1 MYIAQRELAFAC
13 LLGCLKIRLNAQ
25 QNAHALSRSSPLCR
39 QSCCTGKNC
48 SYVQQELLKEQKD
61 SALTKVFLFQYRW
74 VSIHQKATR
83 ISKRTFLKNLIF
95 KNTIFLFGARKTNSK
110 NSSIK
115 NITYELGACN
125 YTLSFETKDVA
136 IAICPVFYRMNHVSS
151 LRIHYECKALLR
163 LIIVSGSS
171 L

>member
-1 MYIAQRELAFAC
+1 MHSKTHMLSPDPPLCAGRAAA
-13 LLGCLKIRLNAQ
+13 LGKTVPMS
-25 QNAHALSRSSPLCR
+25 SRSYS
-39 QSCCTGKNC
+39 KN
-48 SYVQQELLKEQKD
+48 KEIKD

-125 YTLSFETKDVA
+125 YTLSFEIKDVA